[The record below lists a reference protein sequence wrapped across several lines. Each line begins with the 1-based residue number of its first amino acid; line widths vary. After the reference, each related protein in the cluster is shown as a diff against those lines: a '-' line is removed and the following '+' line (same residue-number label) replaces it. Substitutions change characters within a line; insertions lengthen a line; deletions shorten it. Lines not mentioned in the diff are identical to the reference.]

1 MHWPSAV
8 PFSLRFPLPRTWL
21 FLEVKG
27 QDPEGPLRV
36 TGDIAIP
43 MDTVLMSEHLPSGV
57 PSWDEEEVIFMR
69 GQVHTNLSISRVP
82 RPQFPYLVD
91 DGDS

>member
-21 FLEVKG
+21 FLEIKG
-27 QDPEGPLRV
+27 QDPEGPLLV

-57 PSWDEEEVIFMR
+57 PSWDEEDIMGWVIFMS
-69 GQVHTNLSISRVP
+69 GQVHTNFPSPEYLGLS
-82 RPQFPYLVD
+82 FPTW
-91 DGDS
+91 